1 MGTAAS
7 SLSRPAFISSG
18 KDLLAQSKEVREMSD
33 SLFKFMFMKWSLKEV
48 WDIANKPEEYVIALS
63 ELIEK
68 QFDVIGYTTERSKVG
83 EIYFKRKESI
93 KTDGP
98 KHKENAQIIAFY
110 FIRLFQIM
118 GALLLVVKDI
128 NFPVYN
134 PRTLSNNNSSSA
146 PVTPSERPY
155 VNQGTMQRFKKLS
168 PSYPQY
174 GGGSVSTSYPLGPY
188 EFLRKYLKRN
198 TEEEKAEYRR
208 RFNIDISDMY
218 RITPNLFF
226 KHVSN
231 KDEDLKKTQVKD
243 YTRSTFYILLKDTNI
258 QNSKIFKDQAV
269 SIENINTGTGKQLV
283 DFKTPEALGDNEK
296 ELYPISIDIKLHI
309 PGKDKGHSIQF
320 TRKDK
325 DDSDFKGGPEYYITN
340 GTKMTDITGRIDRFD
355 FPAIMEESV
364 LTAIR
369 QNAPNLQLL
378 KISEANSSSTR
389 SVNIGK
395 IPDKVDT
402 SKVINDLLQDLKGT
416 GKYQPHCIARALQ
429 LLDSNSIERYSPLGG
444 STKICKFV
452 VGDSKT
458 GTSSTVTLDAY
469 KPLKSLANLYGTVNP
484 SSFKDSQGVI
494 SAFVGKEAGMSAKG
508 VKELR
513 SMKQDDEA
521 DELAVAL
528 KRLAEA
534 FKFVSKDPVDSFSQ
548 IQLSRPGECKTNE
561 VIRVK
566 NEGTTLLMQ
575 SAAQQLFAYH
585 INNTIKIST
594 FLQKIFNI
602 KKGPTPSGDV
612 NWVVEGPK
620 SEILFAGFPL
630 LDQITSQA
638 RSLLVDYYSGCEEV
652 YQRGLKA
659 WKDSDEVKGAAAA
672 PAPSAPPASQRA
684 AVAQPVAS
692 PSVVSPSVASPV
704 TSPVTTGGRRKY

>member
-1 MGTAAS
+1 MGATAS

-68 QFDVIGYTTERSKVG
+68 QFDVIGYTTERNEVG
-83 EIYFKRKESI
+83 EIYFKRKDSI
-93 KTDGP
+93 KTDSP

-128 NFPVYN
+128 NFPIYN
-134 PRTLSNNNSSSA
+134 PRTLSNNNSSGVVATS
-146 PVTPSERPY
+146 SGRPY
-155 VNQGTMQRFKKLS
+155 TNQDTLPRFRKIS
-168 PSYPQY
+168 PQY
-174 GGGSVSTSYPLGPY
+174 GGGSVPTSYALGPY

-198 TEEEKAEYRR
+198 SEEEKAEYRR

-226 KHVSN
+226 KHVFN
-231 KDEDLKKTQVKD
+231 KDENVKRTQVKD
-243 YTRSTFYILLKDTNI
+243 YTKSSFYILLRDTQI
-258 QNSKIFKDQAV
+258 QNSKVFKEQQV
-269 SIENINTGTGKQLV
+269 SIFTINTGTGKQTV

-296 ELYPISIDIKLHI
+296 ELYPISIEIKLHI
-309 PGKDKGHSIQF
+309 PGRDKGHLVQF
-320 TRKDK
+320 TRKEK
-325 DDSDFKGGPEYYITN
+325 DNDDYKGGPDYYITN
-340 GTKMTDITGRIDRFD
+340 GTKMTEVTGRTDRFD
-355 FPAIMEESV
+355 FPAIIEESV
-364 LTAIR
+364 LFAVREIT
-369 QNAPNLQLL
+369 PNLQLL
-378 KISEANSSSTR
+378 KIVEANSANTR
-389 SVNIGK
+389 SVNVGK
-395 IPDKVDT
+395 IPEKLDS
-402 SKVINDLLQDLKGT
+402 SKVINDLLQDLKGA

-429 LLDSNSIERYSPLGG
+429 LLDSNSIEKYSPLGG
-444 STKICKFV
+444 TTKVCKFAI
-452 VGDSKT
+452 GDSKT
-458 GTSSTVTLDAY
+458 GTSAAVTLDAY
-469 KPLKSLANLYGTVNP
+469 KPIKSLANLYGTVNP

-494 SAFVGKEAGMSAKG
+494 SAFVGREAGMSAKS
-508 VKELR
+508 VKELKT
-513 SMKQDDEA
+513 MKQLDEA
-521 DELAVAL
+521 DELSAAL
-528 KRLAEA
+528 ERLATA
-534 FKFVSKDPVDSFSQ
+534 FKFVHKEPLDSFSQ
-548 IQLSRPGECKTNE
+548 IQVSRPTECKTSE
-561 VIRVK
+561 LLRVN

-602 KKGPTPSGDV
+602 KKGPTPSGEV

-638 RSLLVDYYSGCEEV
+638 RNLLVDYYSGCEEV

-659 WKDSDEVKGAAAA
+659 WKDSDEVKIAPTGAATAAA
-672 PAPSAPPASQRA
+672 PAVAPTAAPAAALPVSAARVVPRNSNSLPTPP
-684 AVAQPVAS
+684 
-692 PSVVSPSVASPV
+692 
-704 TSPVTTGGRRKY
+704 TGGRR